1 VLFYAYSGE
10 LNTEDTGMKD
20 ADGAVT
26 YEITAT
32 IESELVERY
41 ERYMVYRHI
50 PDLMA
55 TGCFT
60 SASFSRSA
68 VGRYRI
74 RYEARDR
81 EHLDRYLANHASE
94 TREDFAKHLPS
105 GAVVDREVWDV
116 LKLFEN

>member
-1 VLFYAYSGE
+1 
-10 LNTEDTGMKD
+10 MKD

-32 IESELVERY
+32 IESELVEQY
-41 ERYMVYRHI
+41 ERYMVDRHI

-55 TGCFT
+55 TRCFT

-81 EHLDRYLANHASE
+81 EHLDHYLANHAAE

-116 LKLFEN
+116 LKLFDN